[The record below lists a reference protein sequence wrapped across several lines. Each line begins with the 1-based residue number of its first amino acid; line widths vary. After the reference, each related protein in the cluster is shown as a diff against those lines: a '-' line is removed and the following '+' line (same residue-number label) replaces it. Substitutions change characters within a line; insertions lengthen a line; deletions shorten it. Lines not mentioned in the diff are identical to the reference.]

1 MSRRLTLT
9 LLFHE
14 EELLILQLVDV
25 VLNLFPC
32 TVFVCKKRVP
42 TSLCLLDRVLE
53 LSKFLLPISIHYAVS
68 ISEGRDGGDFRFQG
82 RGTFVDTPSLRSL
95 HFYLS
100 STPLSPAPSYEDHL
114 PEQFYM
120 KLNSI
125 TTIRPNHKAL
135 VVLKGGLA

>member
-42 TSLCLLDRVLE
+42 TSLCLLDRVLK
-53 LSKFLLPISIHYAVS
+53 LSQFLLSISIHYAVFDKAAKKR
-68 ISEGRDGGDFRFQG
+68 IEEVGRR
-82 RGTFVDTPSLRSL
+82 
-95 HFYLS
+95 
-100 STPLSPAPSYEDHL
+100 E
-114 PEQFYM
+114 
-120 KLNSI
+120 
-125 TTIRPNHKAL
+125 
-135 VVLKGGLA
+135 KG